1 MTYRPIGI
9 VPLRNHGA
17 ASYRT
22 TCPRFV
28 ASSRREEKPAGS
40 RLLRRGRVS
49 IHGGNQRTPAN
60 LLRAYSC
67 GTVGPGSVSLERG
80 VAREFVRANPLRAE
94 PDAIDAVISISM
106 LLFVQYAEI
115 GESFSR

>member
-28 ASSRREEKPAGS
+28 ASSRREEWPAGS

-49 IHGGNQRTPAN
+49 IHGRNQRTPTN
-60 LLRAYSC
+60 LLRPYSC
-67 GTVGPGSVSLERG
+67 DAAAPGSVSLERG
-80 VAREFVRANPLRAE
+80 VARELVPANPLRGG
-94 PDAIDAVISISM
+94 PDAIHAVVS
-106 LLFVQYAEI
+106 VRNN
-115 GESFSR
+115 GV